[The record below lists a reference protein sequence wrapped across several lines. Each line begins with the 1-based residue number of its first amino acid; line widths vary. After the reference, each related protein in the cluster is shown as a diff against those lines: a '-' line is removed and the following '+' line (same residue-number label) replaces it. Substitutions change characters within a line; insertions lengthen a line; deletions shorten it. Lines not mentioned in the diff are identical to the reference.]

1 MEANEGILTHCEECR
16 VGLER
21 RTILH
26 QQMVDGEMF
35 EIDGVPA
42 LVCPQCEATWIEEE
56 ARAVIEQILSANR
69 AGGVQ

>member
-1 MEANEGILTHCEECR
+1 MANEGILTHCEDCQ

-26 QQMVDGEMF
+26 QQMVEDEMF
-35 EIDGVPA
+35 EIEGVPA
-42 LVCPQCEATWIEEE
+42 LVCPRCGSSWIEEE

-69 AGGVQ
+69 AGGTQ

>member
-1 MEANEGILTHCEECR
+1 VDANEGILTHCEDCH

-42 LVCPQCEATWIEEE
+42 LVCPRCESVWIEEE
-56 ARAVIEQILSANR
+56 AREVIEQILSANR
-69 AGGVQ
+69 AGSRQ

>member
-42 LVCPQCEATWIEEE
+42 LVCPRCEASWIEEE

-69 AGGVQ
+69 SGGVQ